1 MSVTGS
7 ALHWMPLTLPQLDF
21 WEEFSLHPDEPLST
35 VAHYIE
41 LKGTVNEEA
50 LCRAIAQTAQE
61 TDVLALRFRLDD
73 DDKTP
78 LQAHDP
84 ARIPQVEIKD
94 LRSSAQPLADA
105 KALMDGDV
113 NARLNLL
120 RDQLSAQWLIKLS
133 DNHYLWYIRAHH
145 IVMDGF
151 GMTLFEQRCAT
162 LYQHYLERTDAGKP
176 FNAFVSFLDEEQSYQ
191 ASTRY
196 QQDKA
201 FWRDYLSNPAQLT
214 VLNKEDDYG
223 EETLHVAHELTPA
236 MSHDIRQLAHQV
248 TMGWPDLLV
257 TLSGLYMHRYLAD
270 AYLGQGNAMPLW
282 IPFMSRWGSVGAY
295 MPALLVNILPLYVQV
310 AENTSLRDYLTQTGK
325 TLRQL
330 YARGRYRVE
339 QIARDQ
345 GVTENSRYFFS
356 PFVNVLPFDPPQFAG
371 CQVKHHVIT
380 SGPADGFNLTFR
392 GQTNA
397 DGLVLSLDADS
408 AAHPHDEF
416 DQHAQRVMTFMQQ
429 VLDERYLDQPIS
441 ALYDAIDQA

>member
-21 WEEFSLHPDEPLST
+21 WEEFFLHPDEPLST

-41 LKGTVNEEA
+41 LKGTVNEAA

-73 DDKTP
+73 DGKTP

-84 ARIPQVEIKD
+84 ARIPQVE
-94 LRSSAQPLADA
+94 
-105 KALMDGDV
+105 
-113 NARLNLL
+113 
-120 RDQLSAQWLIKLS
+120 
-133 DNHYLWYIRAHH
+133 
-145 IVMDGF
+145 
-151 GMTLFEQRCAT
+151 
-162 LYQHYLERTDAGKP
+162 
-176 FNAFVSFLDEEQSYQ
+176 
-191 ASTRY
+191 
-196 QQDKA
+196 
-201 FWRDYLSNPAQLT
+201 
-214 VLNKEDDYG
+214 
-223 EETLHVAHELTPA
+223 
-236 MSHDIRQLAHQV
+236 
-248 TMGWPDLLV
+248 
-257 TLSGLYMHRYLAD
+257 
-270 AYLGQGNAMPLW
+270 
-282 IPFMSRWGSVGAY
+282 
-295 MPALLVNILPLYVQV
+295 
-310 AENTSLRDYLTQTGK
+310 ENTSLRDYLTQTGK

-356 PFVNVLPFDPPQFAG
+356 PFVNVLPFDPPQLAG

-441 ALYDAIDQA
+441 ALYDAIDRA